1 MQPYER
7 FLAWQVSHEL
17 ALRVYEMT
25 ECWPKSERYELTAQ
39 ARRSAFSVPC
49 NVVEGSA
56 RRGRKEFRRFLDISL
71 GSLAELGYTLRFARD
86 RGLLRDDW
94 WKEVE
99 ALRNRAGQLLWRLS
113 QTLREETG

>member
-1 MQPYER
+1 
-7 FLAWQVSHEL
+7 
-17 ALRVYEMT
+17 
-25 ECWPKSERYELTAQ
+25 
-39 ARRSAFSVPC
+39 
-49 NVVEGSA
+49 VVEGSA